1 MQIVREKEK
10 QLVVLYGGMQMK
22 KVGIPKINIDKS
34 NFEKLCQMQ
43 CTLEEI
49 AGFFDCCD
57 DTINNWCKEVYDDN
71 FSGVYKKKSM
81 AGKIS
86 LRRNQFKI
94 AENNASMAIFLG
106 KQYLGQ
112 RDSFPD
118 EVNYTEVNKGIMNIA
133 NLINNPVK
141 NSTEKDVEDE

>member
-1 MQIVREKEK
+1 
-10 QLVVLYGGMQMK
+10 MK
-22 KVGIPKINIDKS
+22 KVGRPKTNIDKS

-112 RDSFPD
+112 RDNI
-118 EVNYTEVNKGIMNIA
+118 EVEHKDLPKVEELLNKIDKEA
-133 NLINNPVK
+133 NNDNK
-141 NSTEKDVEDE
+141 

>member
-1 MQIVREKEK
+1 
-10 QLVVLYGGMQMK
+10 MK
-22 KVGIPKINIDKS
+22 KVGRPKTNIDKS

-81 AGKIS
+81 AGRIS

-112 RDSFPD
+112 RDNI
-118 EVNYTEVNKGIMNIA
+118 EVEHKDLSKVEELLNKIDKEA
-133 NLINNPVK
+133 NNDNK
-141 NSTEKDVEDE
+141 

>member
-1 MQIVREKEK
+1 
-10 QLVVLYGGMQMK
+10 MK
-22 KVGIPKINIDKS
+22 KVGRPKTNIDKS
-34 NFEKLCQMQ
+34 KFEKLCQMQ

-81 AGKIS
+81 VGKIS

-112 RDSFPD
+112 RDNI
-118 EVNYTEVNKGIMNIA
+118 EVEHTDNNGILTDLLGALNKAKEN
-133 NLINNPVK
+133 K
-141 NSTEKDVEDE
+141 

>member
-1 MQIVREKEK
+1 MEKKEK
-10 QLVVLYGGMQMK
+10 
-22 KVGIPKINIDKS
+22 VGRPKIKIDKEM
-34 NFEKLCQMQ
+34 FEKLCQMQ

-86 LRRNQFKI
+86 LRRIQYKL
-94 AENNASMAIFLG
+94 AEKNPTMAIWLG
-106 KQYLGQ
+106 KQYLKQ
-112 RDSFPD
+112 RDNIEVEHDAKNGVID
-118 EVNYTEVNKGIMNIA
+118 ELIGALNKA
-133 NLINNPVK
+133 K
-141 NSTEKDVEDE
+141 ESK

>member
-1 MQIVREKEK
+1 
-10 QLVVLYGGMQMK
+10 MK
-22 KVGIPKINIDKS
+22 KVGRPKTNIDKS

-71 FSGVYKKKSM
+71 FSVVYKKKSM

-112 RDSFPD
+112 RDNI
-118 EVNYTEVNKGIMNIA
+118 EVEHKDLSKVEELLSKIDKEAKNDNK
-133 NLINNPVK
+133 
-141 NSTEKDVEDE
+141 

>member
-1 MQIVREKEK
+1 
-10 QLVVLYGGMQMK
+10 MK
-22 KVGIPKINIDKS
+22 KAGRPKTNIDKS

-106 KQYLGQ
+106 KQYLKQ
-112 RDSFPD
+112 RDNI
-118 EVNYTEVNKGIMNIA
+118 EVEHKDLSKVEELLNKIDKEA
-133 NLINNPVK
+133 NNDNK
-141 NSTEKDVEDE
+141 

>member
-1 MQIVREKEK
+1 
-10 QLVVLYGGMQMK
+10 MK
-22 KVGIPKINIDKS
+22 KVGRPKTNIDKS

-71 FSGVYKKKSM
+71 FSGVYKKKSV

-112 RDSFPD
+112 RDNI
-118 EVNYTEVNKGIMNIA
+118 EVEHKDLSKVEELLSKIDKEANNDNK
-133 NLINNPVK
+133 
-141 NSTEKDVEDE
+141 

>member
-1 MQIVREKEK
+1 
-10 QLVVLYGGMQMK
+10 MK
-22 KVGIPKINIDKS
+22 KVGRPKTNIDKAT
-34 NFEKLCQMQ
+34 FEKLCQMQ

-57 DTINNWCKEVYDDN
+57 DTINNWCKEIYDDN

-94 AENNASMAIFLG
+94 AESNSSMAIFLG

-141 NSTEKDVEDE
+141 NRTEKDIEE

>member
-1 MQIVREKEK
+1 
-10 QLVVLYGGMQMK
+10 MK
-22 KVGIPKINIDKS
+22 KVGRPKTNIDKS

-57 DTINNWCKEVYDDN
+57 DTINNWCKEVYDDT

-94 AENNASMAIFLG
+94 AEHNASMAIFLG

-112 RDSFPD
+112 RDNI
-118 EVNYTEVNKGIMNIA
+118 EVEHKDLSKVEELLSKIDKEAKNDNK
-133 NLINNPVK
+133 
-141 NSTEKDVEDE
+141 

>member
-1 MQIVREKEK
+1 
-10 QLVVLYGGMQMK
+10 MK
-22 KVGIPKINIDKS
+22 KAGRPKTNIDKS

-71 FSGVYKKKSM
+71 FSGVYKKKSV

-112 RDSFPD
+112 RDNI
-118 EVNYTEVNKGIMNIA
+118 EVEHKDLSKVEELLNKIDKEA
-133 NLINNPVK
+133 NNDNK
-141 NSTEKDVEDE
+141 

>member
-1 MQIVREKEK
+1 
-10 QLVVLYGGMQMK
+10 MK
-22 KVGIPKINIDKS
+22 KVGRPKTNIDKS

-112 RDSFPD
+112 RDNI
-118 EVNYTEVNKGIMNIA
+118 EVEHKDLSKVEELLSKIDKEA
-133 NLINNPVK
+133 NLEIKINDNK
-141 NSTEKDVEDE
+141 

>member
-1 MQIVREKEK
+1 
-10 QLVVLYGGMQMK
+10 MK
-22 KVGIPKINIDKS
+22 KVGRPKTNIDKS

-112 RDSFPD
+112 RD
-118 EVNYTEVNKGIMNIA
+118 NI
-133 NLINNPVK
+133 
-141 NSTEKDVEDE
+141 DVEHKDLSKVEELLSKIDKEAKNDNK

>member
-1 MQIVREKEK
+1 
-10 QLVVLYGGMQMK
+10 MK
-22 KVGIPKINIDKS
+22 KVGRPKTKIDKS

-81 AGKIS
+81 VGKIS

-94 AENNASMAIFLG
+94 AENNATMAIFLG

-112 RDSFPD
+112 RDNI
-118 EVNYTEVNKGIMNIA
+118 EVEHKDLSKVEELLNKIDKEA
-133 NLINNPVK
+133 NNDNK
-141 NSTEKDVEDE
+141 

>member
-1 MQIVREKEK
+1 
-10 QLVVLYGGMQMK
+10 MK
-22 KVGIPKINIDKS
+22 KLGRPKTNIDKS

-112 RDSFPD
+112 RDNI
-118 EVNYTEVNKGIMNIA
+118 EVEHKDLSKVEELLSKIDKEAKNDNK
-133 NLINNPVK
+133 
-141 NSTEKDVEDE
+141 

>member
-1 MQIVREKEK
+1 
-10 QLVVLYGGMQMK
+10 MK
-22 KVGIPKINIDKS
+22 KVGRPKTNIDKS

-112 RDSFPD
+112 RDNI
-118 EVNYTEVNKGIMNIA
+118 EVEHNDLSKVEELLNKIDKEA
-133 NLINNPVK
+133 NNDNK
-141 NSTEKDVEDE
+141 

>member
-1 MQIVREKEK
+1 
-10 QLVVLYGGMQMK
+10 MK
-22 KVGIPKINIDKS
+22 KVGRPKTNIDKS
-34 NFEKLCQMQ
+34 NFEKLCQIQ

-71 FSGVYKKKSM
+71 FSGVYKKKSV

-112 RDSFPD
+112 RDNI
-118 EVNYTEVNKGIMNIA
+118 EVEHKDLSKVEELLNKIDKEA
-133 NLINNPVK
+133 NNDNK
-141 NSTEKDVEDE
+141 